1 MVDVYHPKSVPHFK
15 ADTLANSVEEL
26 STVFNQAGVLVI
38 EGFVEAD
45 DCTRMRDETER
56 LVSQADLPADPSVFS
71 TLNHTHASQD
81 YFLGSAN
88 DVRFFFEE
96 DAFDEQ
102 GNLTVPIGRAINKI
116 GHALHDKN
124 ERFYRFSRDPRLAT
138 ICAALGQRDPK
149 LVQSMYIFKQPHV
162 GGEVVWHQDST
173 FLHTAPLSVVGFW
186 FALEDAD
193 RTNGCLWALPG
204 AHKLGLKERWK
215 LSSGAMT
222 FESLR
227 EVDWPREQAQPLEVP
242 QGTLIVLHGELPHW
256 SAPNRTARSRHA
268 YTLHVVDGRATY
280 SQDNWLRR
288 PAEDPFCGF

>member
-1 MVDVYHPKSVPHFK
+1 MVFDRRVPRGGRLHSNESGGRPSRRSGGPTGRPFR
-15 ADTLANSVEEL
+15 
-26 STVFNQAGVLVI
+26 VFDGQSNARV
-38 EGFVEAD
+38 
-45 DCTRMRDETER
+45 
-56 LVSQADLPADPSVFS
+56 
-71 TLNHTHASQD
+71 QD
-81 YFLGSAN
+81 YFLGSSN
-88 DVRFFFEE
+88 GVRFFFEE
-96 DAFDEQ
+96 DAFDES
-102 GNLTVPIGRAINKI
+102 NLTVPIGRANNKI

-227 EVDWPREQAQPLEVP
+227 EVDWPMEQAQPLEVP
-242 QGTLIVLHGELPHW
+242 QGTLVVLHGELPHW
-256 SAPNRTARSRHA
+256 SAPNRTVRSRHA

-280 SQDNWLRR
+280 SRQLAKATRGGPVPR
-288 PAEDPFCGF
+288 ILT